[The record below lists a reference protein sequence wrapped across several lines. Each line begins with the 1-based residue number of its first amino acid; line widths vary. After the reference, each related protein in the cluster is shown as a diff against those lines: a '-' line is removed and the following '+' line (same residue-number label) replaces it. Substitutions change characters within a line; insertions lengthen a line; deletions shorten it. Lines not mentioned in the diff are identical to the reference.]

1 VRDLMDE
8 LYGEMFE
15 DNDDAGYYSGK
26 EGDWV
31 G

>member
-15 DNDDAGYYSGK
+15 DNNEAGYYSGK
-26 EGDWV
+26 EGDWI